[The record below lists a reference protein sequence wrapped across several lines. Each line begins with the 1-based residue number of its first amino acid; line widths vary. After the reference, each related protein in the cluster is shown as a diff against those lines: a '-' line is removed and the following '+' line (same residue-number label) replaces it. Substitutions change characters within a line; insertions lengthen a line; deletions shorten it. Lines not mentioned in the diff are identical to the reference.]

1 MRNVWKMPQLLQQF
15 MNCGTSQIRT
25 VSFQTSVIQ
34 WDKDLQIPPLNLRFF
49 PSSSLKLPVENDTCL
64 AKSSIFWHRFPAFP
78 NWLVVDLPLWKIW
91 VRQLGPIYGKIKKCS
106 KPPTS
111 VCWFHPR
118 FITSDGLAPQVVISW
133 FITHLSIIIVII
145 CYNSHKPENV
155 KLPI

>member
-91 VRQLGPIYGKIKKCS
+91 VRQLGPIYGKIKKMFQTTNQCLLVSSQIYYIRRARAPGSYKLIYYPS
-106 KPPTS
+106 KHYYS
-111 VCWFHPR
+111 
-118 FITSDGLAPQVVISW
+118 
-133 FITHLSIIIVII
+133 
-145 CYNSHKPENV
+145 YNM
-155 KLPI
+155 L